1 VAANLAIA
9 LSRAGRRVTL
19 VDLDLRRPSLAR
31 QFRLSGGAGLTDV
44 AVGSSKLEDALTTIG
59 PKGGTLRVLTS
70 GPTPPDAGEFCTTV
84 ALESILDDVRRT
96 SDLVLVDCPPLL
108 NLGDAI
114 ALSNKVDAILL
125 VTRSGFLRRPALA
138 ELRRALFTCPAEK
151 LGFVL
156 TEASRDDW
164 LANGGLS

>member
-1 VAANLAIA
+1 MMSDSQSPEAESFRSLRASFEFVNLEPGARSVLVTSAHPGEGKSSVAANLAIA

-44 AVGSSKLEDALTTIG
+44 AVGSSTLEEALTTIG

-70 GPTPPDAGEFCTTV
+70 G
-84 ALESILDDVRRT
+84 
-96 SDLVLVDCPPLL
+96 
-108 NLGDAI
+108 
-114 ALSNKVDAILL
+114 L